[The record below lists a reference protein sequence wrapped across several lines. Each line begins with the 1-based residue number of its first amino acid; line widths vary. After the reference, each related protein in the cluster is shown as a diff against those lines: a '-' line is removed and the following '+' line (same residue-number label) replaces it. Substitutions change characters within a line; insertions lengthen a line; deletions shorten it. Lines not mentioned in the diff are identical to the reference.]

1 MTSYLINSKIE
12 ACKDYCTAGYGCET
26 RLLAKYEV
34 GEENVED
41 RGQAAPD
48 VVEGDAHMPEAQIV
62 ERDHPHKDDGERKDL
77 KGSVGNW
84 TFLCLLKLP
93 ASILRDPLEALEN

>member
-1 MTSYLINSKIE
+1 MATYLINPKIE
-12 ACKDYCTAGYGCET
+12 ACKDYCAAGYGCET

-34 GEENVED
+34 GEEDVED

-48 VVEGDAHMPEAQIV
+48 VVEGDAHVPEAQVV

-77 KGSVGNW
+77 RGFVKNW
-84 TFLCLLKLP
+84 TFYIRISNACSNYLLQY
-93 ASILRDPLEALEN
+93 

>member
-1 MTSYLINSKIE
+1 MTTYLINPKIE
-12 ACKDYCTAGYGCET
+12 AGKDYCTACYGCKT

-34 GEENVED
+34 GEEDVED

-48 VVEGDAHMPEAQIV
+48 VVEGDAHVPEAQVV

-77 KGSVGNW
+77 RGFVKNW
-84 TFLCLLKLP
+84 TFYIRISNACSNYLLQY
-93 ASILRDPLEALEN
+93 

>member
-1 MTSYLINSKIE
+1 MTTYLINPKIE
-12 ACKDYCTAGYGCET
+12 ACKDYRTAGYGCET
-26 RLLAKYEV
+26 CILAKYEV
-34 GEENVED
+34 GEEDVED

-48 VVEGDAHMPEAQIV
+48 VVEGDAHMPEAQVV

-84 TFLCLLKLP
+84 TFFCLLELP
-93 ASILRDPLEALEN
+93 ASILRDLLEALEN

>member
-1 MTSYLINSKIE
+1 MATYLINPKIE
-12 ACKDYCTAGYGCET
+12 AGKDYCTARYRCET

-34 GEENVED
+34 GEEDVED

-48 VVEGDAHMPEAQIV
+48 VVEGDAHVPEAQVV

-77 KGSVGNW
+77 KGIVENW
-84 TFLCLLKLP
+84 TF
-93 ASILRDPLEALEN
+93 